1 MARSRK
7 TSNVVVF
14 NELRQKRRFKKL
26 TDDELLTIIKTDKY
40 DDLKGKFKRY
50 LCSPEQLFKDSPLK
64 FYDRALEES
73 IEGSSAPLDGL
84 FYLTFGVTLVG
95 DTALGLTTGAFG
107 LTLFY
112 GIYNYYMNKKRSMEI
127 RQDHIHYFQL
137 GELRLLA
144 ADIYLRRMQ
153 GDIEPIQTA
162 MPDVVAESKSV
173 SDAKSVCM
181 KVMSS
186 FIKGVNTSTTLMVG
200 YYLSAVWL
208 FEAIQMAAISAT
220 LLTPVGLGI
229 AIGVALC
236 VGIYCGYRYYKT
248 LQANEVVEHRKD
260 LIHKEVQAK
269 RDACVDLSGFK
280 RGLFYAQNQN
290 TGLMTDKTESRTLMK
305 ARSF

>member
-1 MARSRK
+1 MPGTKK
-7 TSNVVVF
+7 TSNVVIF
-14 NELRQKRRFKKL
+14 RKLRHKRRFREL
-26 TDDELLTIIKTDKY
+26 TDDDLLAIVKTDHY
-40 DDLKGKFKRY
+40 ADLKDEFKPY
-50 LCSPEQLFKDSPLK
+50 LCSPKKLFKNSAFE

-84 FYLTFGVTLVG
+84 FYLTCAVTLVG

-107 LTLFY
+107 LTILY
-112 GIYNYYMNKKRSMEI
+112 GMYNYYTNKKRSMEI

-153 GDIEPIQTA
+153 GDAEPIQVVS
-162 MPDVVAESKSV
+162 DVVAESKSV

-236 VGIYCGYRYYKT
+236 VGIYCGYRHYKT
-248 LQANEVVEHRKD
+248 MK
-260 LIHKEVQAK
+260 AK
-269 RDACVDLSGFK
+269 RDECVDLSGFK
-280 RGLFYAQNQN
+280 RGLFARNAN
-290 TGLMTDKTESRTLMK
+290 SGSTSRHPAHACSAGTR
-305 ARSF
+305 AFTVA